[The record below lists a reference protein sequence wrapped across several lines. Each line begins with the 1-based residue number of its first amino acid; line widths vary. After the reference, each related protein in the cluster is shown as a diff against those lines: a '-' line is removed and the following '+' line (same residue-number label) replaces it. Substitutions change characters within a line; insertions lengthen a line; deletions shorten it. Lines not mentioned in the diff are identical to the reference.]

1 MFSARP
7 LHHVVA
13 NERIEI
19 VRYVILKRVGY
30 AVRAAAGI
38 GICIGCRKTQ
48 PPSLVL
54 QHRLEAQHP
63 ARAVEET
70 AVVQQE
76 SSLS

>member
-1 MFSARP
+1 MRP
-7 LHHVVA
+7 DRFTAVA
-13 NERIEI
+13 DERIEI
-19 VRYVILKRVGY
+19 MRHVVLERVAY
-30 AVRAAAGI
+30 AIRAAAGI